1 MLTFRI
7 EMNATF
13 KHNKTVFK
21 KMGFEPAK
29 QDKHSLLFWLDGETY
44 KPLRDADWNDI
55 EKGVA
60 RL

>member
-29 QDKHSLLFWLDGETY
+29 QDKQSLLFWLDGKSY
-44 KPLRDADWNDI
+44 KPVSEADWKDI
-55 EKGVA
+55 DRGVA